1 MAIMAAIMVLFVWGC
16 TRHVYVPV
24 VHEKLDSVSV
34 HDTIMQVEL
43 VPYHDSV
50 AVPDTSSYLSN
61 EYGYSWAVSI

>member
-1 MAIMAAIMVLFVWGC
+1 M
-16 TRHVYVPV
+16 PV
-24 VHEKLDSVSV
+24 VHEKLDSVYIR
-34 HDTIMQVEL
+34 DTIMQVEL